1 MLTSVT
7 TAENIRS
14 PRKTVMAASSG
25 KMSFK
30 VFSIIKLYNVYRSPD
45 NFPVQGIFSLHFWKL
60 RV

>member
-1 MLTSVT
+1 
-7 TAENIRS
+7 
-14 PRKTVMAASSG
+14 VMAASSG